1 MNRRDCVTVD
11 YIVYYCRRISDRQKG

>member
-1 MNRRDCVTVD
+1 MNRPDCVTVD